1 MTYLL
6 DTHTLWHH
14 ASGGDELSP
23 QAAARINEAAVTDL
37 CVLDISLYE
46 LARHMA
52 MGRIEVEDPLETL
65 TVIEDNY
72 PILRSNAAIAWKS
85 ASMDWPKQNGKGQH
99 LDPADRAIFA
109 AALLFQLTVV
119 SADKEM
125 HHHGPAA
132 GVSLLW

>member
-1 MTYLL
+1 MIYLL

-23 QAAARINEAAVTDL
+23 RAASRINEAAVEEL

-46 LARHMA
+46 LARHMEV
-52 MGRIEVEDPLETL
+52 GRIEVDDPLRTLET
-65 TVIEDNY
+65 IENNY
-72 PILRSNAAIAWKS
+72 PVLHSNAAIAWTS
-85 ASMDWPKQNGKGQH
+85 ASMDWPKRNSKGQH

-109 AALLFQLTVV
+109 AALLYGLTVL

-132 GVSLLW
+132 GVNVLW